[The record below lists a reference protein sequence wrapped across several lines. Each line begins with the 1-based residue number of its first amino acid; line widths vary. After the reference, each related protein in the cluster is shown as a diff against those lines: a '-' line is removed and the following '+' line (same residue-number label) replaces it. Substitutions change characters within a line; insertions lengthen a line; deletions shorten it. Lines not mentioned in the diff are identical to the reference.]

1 MTYVAHVLDSQL
13 LVENDHLGV
22 LATGLRR
29 RRARGQATDNIA
41 LA

>member
-1 MTYVAHVLDSQL
+1 MTYVAHVLGGQL
-13 LVENDHLGV
+13 LGEDDHLGV

-29 RRARGQATDNIA
+29 RRARGEATDNIP